1 MSELKV
7 DILQEVANSG
17 AFSINTMDLTHTP
30 MWYGKLDSNQT
41 VTRNTATT
49 VAGFTEP
56 NFTIT
61 EPSTC
66 FNGTTFT
73 VPESND
79 VSYAGSYFIFAQTQ
93 TDFSSI
99 GNDGE
104 NAFMAIHKNG
114 SEIAKQKF
122 SVVDEKHF
130 QNVPLHLECINTL
143 VAGDTITV
151 VVQNV
156 DNNGGNA
163 SIAATGTNFG
173 GFRLTE
179 V

>member
-30 MWYGKLDSNQT
+30 MWYARLGSNQT
-41 VTRNTATT
+41 VTRNTVTT
-49 VAGFTEP
+49 VASFTGGS
-56 NFTIT
+56 TIT

-66 FNGTTFT
+66 FDGTTFT
-73 VPESND
+73 VPESD
-79 VSYAGSYFIFAQTQ
+79 TVSYAGSYFIFAQTQ
-93 TDFSSI
+93 TEFSSI

-151 VVQNV
+151 VVQNA

-163 SIAATGTNFG
+163 FIQQTGTNFG
-173 GFRLTE
+173 GFRLTK